1 VECPREKHNEAEL
14 WIGYVAGTLAPDV
27 VLELRAHL
35 DVCASC
41 RETVEAQKA
50 VWIALD
56 SWTPIEVSPG
66 FNDAV
71 YQRLAAEEQVRG
83 WGRMFHARWSWR
95 PAMPL
100 AAVGAALIVAL
111 LLRAPSAKPPS
122 AAPPASTPQIEQ
134 VERALEDMDML
145 KQLGVAAPQE
155 QHSSPSD
162 EL

>member
-1 VECPREKHNEAEL
+1 VECPRESHNGAEL
-14 WIGYVAGTLAPDV
+14 WIGYVAGTLSPDV
-27 VLELRAHL
+27 ELALRAHL
-35 DVCASC
+35 DACASC
-41 RETVEAQKA
+41 RETVEAQRA
-50 VWIALD
+50 VWAALD
-56 SWTPIEVSPG
+56 SWTPVQVSPG

-71 YQRLAAEEQVRG
+71 YQRLAAEEQVR
-83 WGRMFHARWSWR
+83 WWSRMFHARWSWR

-111 LLRAPSAKPPS
+111 LLRSPSAKPPS
-122 AAPPASTPQIEQ
+122 VAPPVSTPQIEQ

-155 QHSSPSD
+155 QLPSPSD